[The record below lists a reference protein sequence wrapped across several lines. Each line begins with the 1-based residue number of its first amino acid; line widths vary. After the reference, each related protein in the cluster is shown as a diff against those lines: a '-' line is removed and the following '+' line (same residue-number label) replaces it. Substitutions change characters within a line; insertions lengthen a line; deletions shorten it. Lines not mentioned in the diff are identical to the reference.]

1 MEDHGTIRYSQPMGF
16 RLLPIVI
23 FALSLAVFEFLPS
36 LIFVS
41 PRSSASV
48 RSLLRDENDRSGII
62 CVER

>member
-23 FALSLAVFEFLPS
+23 FALSLAVFELLRS

-41 PRSSASV
+41 ARSSASV
-48 RSLLRDENDRSGII
+48 RPLRDENDRSSIM

>member
-23 FALSLAVFEFLPS
+23 FAFSLAVFELLRS

-41 PRSSASV
+41 ARSSGSV
-48 RSLLRDENDRSGII
+48 RPLLYKNDRSSIMCI
-62 CVER
+62 ER

>member
-23 FALSLAVFEFLPS
+23 FALSLAVFELLPS
-36 LIFVS
+36 LILVS

-48 RSLLRDENDRSGII
+48 RPLRDENDRSGTM